1 MTGQAGD
8 DGSKYIELM
17 VQLKYLSNFW
27 RILEMRLILFG
38 HGLQIVLLFL
48 LTLQIKKQHLK

>member
-17 VQLKYLSNFW
+17 VQIKYLSNFW